1 MADTT
6 IMPEQKSALADAP
19 GEAVA
24 ETIGFIPISS
34 LKRVRYVAP
43 KYPRAAERRDLT
55 GWVEVIF
62 TVVADGSVED
72 IEIGDSQPGEIFVD
86 AARKAVEGWEFE
98 PVVEDGQVV
107 AKRSAV
113 RLMFAIE

>member
-1 MADTT
+1 M
-6 IMPEQKSALADAP
+6 
-19 GEAVA
+19 
-24 ETIGFIPISS
+24 
-34 LKRVRYVAP
+34 
-43 KYPRAAERRDLT
+43 T
-55 GWVEVIF
+55 GWVDVMF

-98 PVVEDGQVV
+98 PVVEDGQGV